1 MDPKDLVKVWDAPDH
16 SRLTPKQISIR
27 LPILV
32 AAKISAL
39 CELYPRS
46 SKSKIIGDLLA
57 TALDE
62 VEHALPSKRGKVVGE
77 NIEPPARGVYG
88 NEISQGPPE
97 PIYEDIGLKGR
108 FRELT
113 EKHLREIEKEAGLK
127 EPLSVRGAVI
137 YGDEDK

>member
-39 CELYPRS
+39 CEMYPRS
-46 SKSKIIGDLLA
+46 SKSKVIGDLLA

-62 VEHALPSKRGKVVGE
+62 VEKELPSKKGRL
-77 NIEPPARGVYG
+77 VYDVPLP
-88 NEISQGPPE
+88 PPE
-97 PIYEDIGLKGR
+97 MVIGSDVYTESERAYEDVGLKGR
-108 FRELT
+108 FRTLT
-113 EKHLREIEKEAGLK
+113 EKYLRELEKEAGIK
-127 EPLSVRGAVI
+127 EPLEIPKPWVFEG
-137 YGDEDK
+137 E